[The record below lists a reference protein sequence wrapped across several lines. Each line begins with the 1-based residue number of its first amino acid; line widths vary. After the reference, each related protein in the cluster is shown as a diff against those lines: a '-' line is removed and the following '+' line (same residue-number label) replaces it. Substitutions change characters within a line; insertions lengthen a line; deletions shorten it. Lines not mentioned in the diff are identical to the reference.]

1 MSDEKILQELEEELR
16 EEFTEEEVAE
26 GMNVTAAGKKK
37 VIVPGLGTVYL
48 HTPTRDDELE
58 ADFERSRAFTRFLSE
73 GLKTERELAKILEE
87 RGIWTSAD
95 DKKMEDL
102 ISALAEKQIE
112 YRAAKQGGAKWKRL
126 RQEMLEIRKEQI
138 ELLARKQSYFAHT
151 VEVKAQSVWWEYLLF
166 RCAYDENG
174 KKLWATYED
183 YLKEA
188 SSRAGL
194 TLLAEFMRFYN
205 GLSDNFFDLLA
216 REETEQQRSG
226 EPDGE

>member
-73 GLKTERELAKILEE
+73 GLKTENELAKILEG

-112 YRAAKQGGAKWKRL
+112 YRAAKQGGSKWKRL
-126 RQEMLEIRKEQI
+126 RQEMLRFAKSNRAPCPQTV
-138 ELLARKQSYFAHT
+138 LFAHT
-151 VEVKAQSVWWEYLLF
+151 VEVKAQCLQELPCSDV
-166 RCAYDENG
+166 YDEG
-174 KKLWATYED
+174 RGCSPRMRVLRSLIT
-183 YLKEA
+183 
-188 SSRAGL
+188 SRFNPVG
-194 TLLAEFMRFYN
+194 RVYGFYN
-205 GLSDNFFDLLA
+205 GLLIIFDLLA
-216 REETEQQRSG
+216 REKPNSKECSQMANSL
-226 EPDGE
+226 